1 MKSAGKCS
9 ISCCCCTFDCC
20 FTNTF
25 ALLVQIYFFV
35 IFFVC
40 FFFFSSSSSSTCL
53 FCFFFLFQKNSVV
66 ANTVNVEIQMTAK
79 MDHGVTLLLQMP
91 LPMNVNLVTFTTKHH
106 HPCLLLQQTV
116 NLLYVIIR

>member
-9 ISCCCCTFDCC
+9 ISCCCCTFNCC

-40 FFFFSSSSSSTCL
+40 FFFFPSSSSTCL
-53 FCFFFLFQKNSVV
+53 FCFFFLFQQNSVV
-66 ANTVNVEIQMTAK
+66 ANIVNVEIQMTAK